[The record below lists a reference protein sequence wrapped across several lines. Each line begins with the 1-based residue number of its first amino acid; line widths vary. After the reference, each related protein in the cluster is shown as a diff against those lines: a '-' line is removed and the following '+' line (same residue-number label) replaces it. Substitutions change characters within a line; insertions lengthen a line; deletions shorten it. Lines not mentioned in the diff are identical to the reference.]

1 MRLASL
7 ATMSSYR
14 QNQQC
19 VSKRQPHNTRL
30 MGNQLSTNDREA
42 ALFSVKGKYDGISD
56 SLSSTAAFKE
66 NLFLIIS

>member
-1 MRLASL
+1 
-7 ATMSSYR
+7 
-14 QNQQC
+14 
-19 VSKRQPHNTRL
+19 